1 MSESATKK
9 SREESFVV
17 YLEKLA
23 EKEDRAALA
32 ALRRSL
38 GKSPGEA
45 ADAHRYVLPFSPA
58 IWEEPA
64 YYLVAGLFALH
75 PANWRKEEGDNRQ
88 TNFGASFAW
97 LQSQVDSDSIEKRF
111 VALLDCHEDDLA
123 EHLRHAVSLLRS
135 KEVPVDWVQL
145 LRDLRNWNH
154 EDRFVQRNWARAF
167 WGGGQSKNAN
177 SADGNSAESAS
188 TNSAN

>member
-1 MSESATKK
+1 MNETTTARSQDDRAE
-9 SREESFVV
+9 RFVER
-17 YLEKLA
+17 LEKLNRNG
-23 EKEDRAALA
+23 DRAALA

-38 GKSPGEA
+38 GKTAGEA
-45 ADAHRYVLPFSPA
+45 AEAHRYILPFNPSV
-58 IWEEPA
+58 WEEPA

-75 PANWRKEEGDNRQ
+75 PASWRREEGDKRP

-97 LQSQVDSDSIEKRF
+97 LKSNTDSDSIEKRF
-111 VALLDCHEDDLA
+111 VALLDCHEDDMA

-135 KEVPVDWVQL
+135 KDIPVDWLQL

-167 WGGGQSKNAN
+167 WSGSQTDS
-177 SADGNSAESAS
+177 EQQP
-188 TNSAN
+188 